1 MIKKFFFLLGKEY
14 KYLAIFTFF
23 LIIISSLLEIL
34 GIGLIPVLVSYIINP
49 ALIKNNIP
57 ESLNDFSFLFNFN
70 YTSSELIIFGSI
82 LIFLIFF
89 IKNMVNLLALYVE
102 ALLAAKI
109 KIKNSKKLM
118 QYYLFLPYIFHSKK
132 NPSTLIR
139 NIQVGVPNSA
149 EFVVSFIRLLKEF
162 FFLIIIFTLLI
173 YVNIKITLFSA
184 LLLILSLAFYVQII
198 KKKLV
203 DRGKKDNSYKSFE
216 IKILRQVLSSI
227 KETKVYG
234 ISKKFLGVFGLNI
247 QRMQE
252 NSIFLKVTQGIPKII
267 LEQISILIIL
277 SVTTFLFL
285 TSTGS
290 QKSEVIPILSLFT
303 IVSIRLVPVFN
314 AIGIIISSYRYR
326 KASFDIVYEEF
337 KIIEKLNLETK
348 SKININFDKFIRF
361 ENVSFNYSNKKKV
374 LNNINFKLRK
384 NKMLSIIGH
393 SGSGKTT
400 LINILLGL
408 LSPNSGKIYI
418 DNNEVNLNNINWQ
431 KNIGYVP
438 QDVYLLDDSIK
449 NNIKFGRN
457 SNLTD
462 EKLKELIQF
471 LNLSNLVN
479 NLDNGIDT
487 KVGDKGSRISGG
499 EKQRIGIARA
509 LYLNPK
515 ILILD
520 EATASLDYNNEEKII
535 KNIKKFFKNTTIIN
549 ISHRNIPLKYSDQII
564 KLEKTKV
571 SIIK

>member
-49 ALIKNNIP
+49 TLIKNNIP
-57 ESLNDFSFLFNFN
+57 ESLNHFSFLFNFKF
-70 YTSSELIIFGSI
+70 TSSELIIFGSI

-89 IKNMVNLLALYVE
+89 IKNMINLLALYVE

-184 LLLILSLAFYVQII
+184 LLLILSLTFYVQII
-198 KKKLV
+198 KKRLV

-234 ISKKFLGVFGLNI
+234 ISKKFLGVFELNI

-277 SVTTFLFL
+277 SVTIFLFL
-285 TSTGS
+285 TSTGP

-314 AIGIIISSYRYR
+314 AIGIIIGSYRYR

-361 ENVSFNYSNKKKV
+361 ENVSFSYRNKKKI

-418 DNNEVNLNNINWQ
+418 DNKEVNLNNINWQ

-462 EKLKELIQF
+462 KKLKELIQF

-564 KLEKTKV
+564 KLEKTRV
-571 SIIK
+571 SNIK